1 MRANCCW
8 FLSDVRRDS
17 LPAKKPFIRR
27 VGRLTSTLGRGSA
40 SPAVTVRSTPASF
53 SRYATAW
60 SIPALTRVKLSR
72 MVWASIALPAAL
84 PHSSSAAGPV
94 IRQRVA
100 GLYHSGF
107 AKNMIHC
114 RMEATAAMAG
124 MVSAVL
130 PRRMLISPARPP
142 SIVCQHRAAL
152 AASRISMVTSSGLV
166 LAVVS
171 SGPRLAPV
179 AAIVPRT
186 IIIRAAAP
194 TAIAVPVVIITRS
207 SRSWRTTGAS
217 SVLSYSWRCRTAA
230 CAAKG
235 ASPSGVVSSFGL
247 PANRRML
254 KPLPGFFCSGASG
267 SAPALGSLRYWA
279 AAW

>member
-1 MRANCCW
+1 
-8 FLSDVRRDS
+8 
-17 LPAKKPFIRR
+17 
-27 VGRLTSTLGRGSA
+27 
-40 SPAVTVRSTPASF
+40 
-53 SRYATAW
+53 
-60 SIPALTRVKLSR
+60 
-72 MVWASIALPAAL
+72 
-84 PHSSSAAGPV
+84 
-94 IRQRVA
+94 
-100 GLYHSGF
+100 
-107 AKNMIHC
+107 
-114 RMEATAAMAG
+114 MAG

-142 SIVCQHRAAL
+142 SIVCQHRVAL

-179 AAIVPRT
+179 AAMVPRT
-186 IIIRAAAP
+186 IIIKAAAP

-207 SRSWRTTGAS
+207 SKSWRTTGAS